1 MTPPEIEMCL
11 ARLQSSIPPNDLD
24 TLRFTS
30 SLPWSGSDNRE
41 IRIYTEIVLRL
52 TADAIVIKFS
62 EDIDLKSKYK
72 KVFLSI
78 IENAINKNLMSD
90 SEFKEYFLKLKTMV
104 LSI

>member
-1 MTPPEIEMCL
+1 
-11 ARLQSSIPPNDLD
+11 
-24 TLRFTS
+24 
-30 SLPWSGSDNRE
+30 
-41 IRIYTEIVLRL
+41 L